1 MASKLTGLNRRTFL
15 VSSAA
20 TGLAAAGGL
29 CLPAIS
35 RAADRPLITHG
46 LQSGDVADGRAMIW
60 ARTDRE
66 ARMIAEISTTESF
79 ADVRRLPILDVTEA
93 TDFAGK
99 LDVGGLPAGQDFFYR
114 VRFADLAEPTIEGQ
128 QMVGHFRTAP
138 SEKKTVTFGWS
149 GDTAG
154 QGWGIDVDR
163 GGMACYKT
171 MQGHK
176 FDFFIHSG
184 DTVYSDGPIAAE
196 KEMPNGEIWKSIV
209 TEETSKV
216 AETLKEYRGNW
227 KYNMLDEH
235 VRGFNADVP
244 VYYQW
249 DDHEVLNNWYPGEM
263 LISDDRYTVK
273 SSSLLA
279 ARSNRAFREMTP
291 LRAVPAE
298 PGRVYRKVAYGPMID
313 IFFLDMRTYR
323 NANSANNETG
333 KVDFLGV
340 EQVNWLK
347 KALKESKAT
356 WKVIASD
363 MPIGLIVRDGDNF
376 EAVANTD
383 GPARGR
389 EIELAD
395 LLSFIK
401 NAGIKNTVWFTA
413 DVHYTAAH
421 YYDPNKA
428 QFQDFAPFWEF
439 VSGPLHAGTFGPN
452 DKDNT
457 FGIEVKYEKG
467 PSKEDGQNLPPSMG
481 MQFFGKVIVDGATEA
496 MTVELRD
503 LADAVLYSVT
513 LEPEQA

>member
-1 MASKLTGLNRRTFL
+1 
-15 VSSAA
+15 
-20 TGLAAAGGL
+20 
-29 CLPAIS
+29 
-35 RAADRPLITHG
+35 
-46 LQSGDVADGRAMIW
+46 
-60 ARTDRE
+60 
-66 ARMIAEISTTESF
+66 
-79 ADVRRLPILDVTEA
+79 
-93 TDFAGK
+93 
-99 LDVGGLPAGQDFFYR
+99 
-114 VRFADLAEPTIEGQ
+114 
-128 QMVGHFRTAP
+128 
-138 SEKKTVTFGWS
+138 
-149 GDTAG
+149 
-154 QGWGIDVDR
+154 
-163 GGMACYKT
+163 
-171 MQGHK
+171 
-176 FDFFIHSG
+176 
-184 DTVYSDGPIAAE
+184 
-196 KEMPNGEIWKSIV
+196 
-209 TEETSKV
+209 
-216 AETLKEYRGNW
+216 
-227 KYNMLDEH
+227 
-235 VRGFNADVP
+235 
-244 VYYQW
+244 
-249 DDHEVLNNWYPGEM
+249 
-263 LISDDRYTVK
+263 
-273 SSSLLA
+273 
-279 ARSNRAFREMTP
+279 
-291 LRAVPAE
+291 
-298 PGRVYRKVAYGPMID
+298 MID

-323 NANSANNETG
+323 NANSANDETG